1 MVYNVFVAIGIVAL
15 FMVFTGLLVSM
26 DELLDVDRCRRDLIA
41 VFGFVFFWFIDY
53 KLLSQC
59 EPAYLT
65 VLMVNVFMLCI
76 RG

>member
-15 FMVFTGLLVSM
+15 FMVFIGLLVAM

-59 EPAYLT
+59 EPVYLT